1 MIFYKTQSK
10 LKNLKHIKIMKINYL
25 LLLILINTSIVI
37 GQGTQALSPTKIKV
51 DGVAAVVG
59 DYVIL
64 ESDIDKTLVEM
75 ESQGMSTA
83 NINRC
88 ELLGKLMEDKL
99 YAHNAIQDSLEV
111 KDQEIYDYVDQSIA
125 YFTEQLGSIEKVLE
139 FYKKPDEL
147 SFRDELFQI
156 NKIQKLSSL
165 MQSNIVDEIEITPEE
180 VRTFFKS
187 IPEAELPTF
196 GTELEIS
203 QIVIEPKVT
212 EEEKERI
219 INQLKS
225 FKVDVEER
233 GMSFSSKAVLYSQDP
248 GSRSS
253 GGKYSLHRKKPRMVK
268 EFRDI
273 AFSMQEGQISDP
285 FKTDFGWHIIL
296 VEKIR
301 GQEVDV
307 RHILLTPKV
316 DAVQLED
323 ARKLL
328 DTLRTRIVDKEIT
341 FEDAAYQFSSEKE
354 TRLNGGAII
363 NPTTGDKRFELTKMD
378 PLLYNQIRDLKDGV
392 ISVPLLDE
400 DRSGLKKYKILK
412 VTNRFD
418 EHTADYSKDYTKIKD
433 LALKEKK
440 LKAIKKWMEEKIE
453 LTYISLN
460 KDFDDC
466 NFNNNWRKTN

>member
-1 MIFYKTQSK
+1 
-10 LKNLKHIKIMKINYL
+10 MKINHL
-25 LLLILINTSIVI
+25 FLIILINTSIVI

>member
-1 MIFYKTQSK
+1 MPLKP
-10 LKNLKHIKIMKINYL
+10 KNLRPTNKLIDSYL
-25 LLLILINTSIVI
+25 ILLFLLITSSLIAQGSQSIKP
-37 GQGTQALSPTKIKV
+37 QRIKV
-51 DGVAAVVG
+51 DGVSSVVG

-64 ESDIDKTLVEM
+64 ESDIDKTIVEM
-75 ESQGMSTA
+75 ESQGMSTK
-83 NINRC
+83 NVSRC

-99 YAHNAIQDSLEV
+99 YAHHAIQDSLEV
-111 KDQEIYDYVDQSIA
+111 SDEEIYDYVDQSIA

-156 NKIQKLSSL
+156 NKSQKLSSM
-165 MQSNIVDEIEITPEE
+165 MQSKIVSEIEITPEE
-180 VRTFFKS
+180 VRNFFKQ
-187 IPEAELPTF
+187 IPENDLPTF

-203 QIVIEPKVT
+203 QIVLEPKVS

-225 FKVDVEER
+225 FKVDVEEL

-248 GSRSS
+248 RSRSS
-253 GGKYSLHRKKPRMVK
+253 GGKYTLHRKKPRMVK

-285 FKTDFGWHIIL
+285 FKTDFGWHIIM
-296 VEKIR
+296 VERIR

-316 DAVQLED
+316 DQDQLEE

-328 DTLRTRIVDKEIT
+328 DTLKTRIIDEEIS
-341 FEDAAYQFSSEKE
+341 FEEAAYQFSSEKE

-378 PLLYNQIRDLKDGV
+378 PLLYNQIRDLKDDE

-412 VTNRFD
+412 VTNRYD
-418 EHTADYSKDYTKIKD
+418 EHTADYSMDYIKIKE

-440 LKAIKKWMEEKIE
+440 LNAIKKWMKEKIE

-460 KDFDDC
+460 SDFDNC
-466 NFNNNWRKTN
+466 HFNNNWRKTN

>member
-1 MIFYKTQSK
+1 MPLKP
-10 LKNLKHIKIMKINYL
+10 KNLRPTNKLIDSYL
-25 LLLILINTSIVI
+25 ILLFLLITSILI
-37 GQGTQALSPTKIKV
+37 AQGSQSIKPQRIKV
-51 DGVAAVVG
+51 DGVSSVVG

-64 ESDIDKTLVEM
+64 ESDIDKTIVEM
-75 ESQGMSTA
+75 ESQGMSTK
-83 NINRC
+83 NVSRC

-99 YAHNAIQDSLEV
+99 YAHHAIQDSLEV
-111 KDQEIYDYVDQSIA
+111 SDEEIYDYVDQSIA

-156 NKIQKLSSL
+156 NKSQKLSSM
-165 MQSNIVDEIEITPEE
+165 MQSKIVSEIEITPEE
-180 VRTFFKS
+180 VRNFFKQ
-187 IPEAELPTF
+187 IPENDLPTF

-203 QIVIEPKVT
+203 QIVLEPKVS

-225 FKVDVEER
+225 FKVDVEEL

-253 GGKYSLHRKKPRMVK
+253 GGKYTLHRKKPRMVK

-285 FKTDFGWHIIL
+285 FKTDFGWHIIM
-296 VEKIR
+296 VERIR

-316 DAVQLED
+316 DQDQLEE

-328 DTLRTRIVDKEIT
+328 DTLKTRIIDEEIS
-341 FEDAAYQFSSEKE
+341 FEEAAYQFSSEKE

-363 NPTTGDKRFELTKMD
+363 NPTSGDKRFELTKMD
-378 PLLYNQIRDLKDGV
+378 PLLYNQIRDLKDDE

-412 VTNRFD
+412 VTNRYD
-418 EHTADYSKDYTKIKD
+418 EHTADYSMDYIKIKE

-440 LKAIKKWMEEKIE
+440 LNAIKKWMKEKIE

-460 KDFDDC
+460 SDFDNC
-466 NFNNNWRKTN
+466 HFNNNWRKTN

>member
-10 LKNLKHIKIMKINYL
+10 LKNLKHIKVMKINHL
-25 LLLILINTSIVI
+25 FLIILINTSIVI